1 MASPCFSSSAHNPVQ
16 YISDVDI
23 VTVNYNT
30 GVLLTECVRSA
41 FAAGARNVVVV
52 DNASEDGS
60 IELLE
65 AKVRSPG
72 LTIIRNAR
80 NLGYSTACN
89 IGLRNCAAADVMFL
103 NPDALLTA
111 QALASMRQAL
121 HSASDVAM
129 AGGVLRNL
137 DGSEQA
143 GGRRAL
149 PTPGSAFINAFRLS
163 FLTKK
168 IPHFVADFNQH
179 GEPLPGVN
187 TPVEAIS
194 GACMLVKRVAMA
206 DIGDWDEN
214 YFLHC
219 EDLDLCMRFK
229 QRNWS
234 ILFVPDASIVHSK
247 GVSSQRRPIF
257 VEWHKHRG
265 MLRFYKKFFRRQY
278 PSLVWYLVVLSVWF
292 RFAAVSSLIFLRPSR
307 AA

>member
-1 MASPCFSSSAHNPVQ
+1 MPDVHP
-16 YISDVDI
+16 DVDI

-30 GVLLTECVRSA
+30 GQLLTECVTSA

-52 DNASEDGS
+52 DNASVDGS
-60 IELLE
+60 IEHLE
-65 AKVRSPG
+65 ASVKLPG
-72 LTIIRNAR
+72 LVIIRNAK

-89 IGLRNCAAADVMFL
+89 IGLKNSSAATVLFL
-103 NPDALLTA
+103 NPDALL
-111 QALASMRQAL
+111 SRQAL
-121 HSASDVAM
+121 TSMLEALYSASDVGM
-129 AGGVLRNL
+129 VGGLLRNL

-179 GEPLPGVN
+179 GEPLPAGN
-187 TPVEAIS
+187 IKVEAIS
-194 GACMLVKRVAMA
+194 GACMLAKREVMT
-206 DIGDWDEN
+206 DVGNWDEN

-219 EDLDLCMRFK
+219 EDLDLCMRLK
-229 QRNWS
+229 QKNWS
-234 ILFVPDASIVHSK
+234 ILFVPSASVTHSK
-247 GVSSQRRPIF
+247 GVSSQKRPIF

-278 PSLVWYLVVLSVWF
+278 PSLVWYLVVLSVWI
-292 RFAAVSSLIFLRPSR
+292 RFASVSCVILLRSGRPD
-307 AA
+307 